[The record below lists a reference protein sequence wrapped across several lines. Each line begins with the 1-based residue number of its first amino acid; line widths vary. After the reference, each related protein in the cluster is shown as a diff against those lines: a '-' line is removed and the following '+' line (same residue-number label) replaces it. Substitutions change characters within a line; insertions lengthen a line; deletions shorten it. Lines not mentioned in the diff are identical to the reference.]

1 MVSRPG
7 GCLRESRRSRFA
19 EKPDAVLVGGDMVFN
34 CNEIKNKNH
43 I

>member
-1 MVSRPG
+1 MMADIEDV
-7 GCLRESRRSRFA
+7 LIA